1 MVFRLTALAVAATV
15 CALAGCGGAS
25 SGASAPTPAPSPSA
39 TSLPTELH
47 LPTPTPAPL
56 TLSAQSVTFDIFNPQ
71 PQTITVTSASGFG
84 GALHALPFNGTLVGA
99 TVSVTGT
106 GSATVSLTPIAYGS
120 GTSGSP
126 SGTTNVTLRDDT
138 GASAWISVTQW
149 PCGRPDNLRPPSMLI
164 SPQPG
169 ATGVSPTVGR
179 LYFAVTSVVAPSPI
193 LHVWT
198 EYGTLEGSALTAAT
212 PPPGA
217 APFTPG
223 PNVTVMAATIG
234 TLPISARVT
243 TQIYDD
249 PCQPPIPTG
258 TFDTAS
264 S

>member
-1 MVFRLTALAVAATV
+1 MVFRLGALAVAAAA
-15 CALAGCGGAS
+15 CALAGCRGTS
-25 SGASAPTPAPSPSA
+25 SGASPLAPAASPSA
-39 TSLPTELH
+39 PMPTVLPTELH
-47 LPTPTPAPL
+47 PPTPTPAPL
-56 TLSAQSVTFDIFNPQ
+56 TLSAQSVTFDIFNSQ
-71 PQTITVTSASGFG
+71 PQTITVTSASNFG
-84 GALHALPFNGTLVGA
+84 GALHALPVDGTRVGA
-99 TVSVTGT
+99 TVSMTGT
-106 GSATVSLTPIAYGS
+106 GSATVSLIPISGGS
-120 GTSGSP
+120 TS
-126 SGTTNVTLRDDT
+126 VTLQDAI
-138 GASAWISVTQW
+138 GARASIAVTQLL
-149 PCGRPDNLRPPSMLI
+149 CGRPDNLRPASTLI
-164 SPQPG
+164 YPQPG
-169 ATGVSPTVGR
+169 ASGVSPAVGR

-198 EYGTLEGSALTAAT
+198 PYGTLEGSALTAAT

-217 APFTPG
+217 ASFTPG